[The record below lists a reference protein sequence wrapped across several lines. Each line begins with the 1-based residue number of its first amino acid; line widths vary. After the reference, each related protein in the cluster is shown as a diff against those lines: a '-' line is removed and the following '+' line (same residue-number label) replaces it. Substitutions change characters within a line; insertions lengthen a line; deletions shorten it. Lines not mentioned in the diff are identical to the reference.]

1 MACGEALVP
10 IYALFATSP
19 IVDVHGDVCPSVWAL
34 GRFSSPI
41 SCVSSLPHPL
51 LTRDVS
57 VAFQSSLEGG
67 AAKHLSVAIAT
78 HLAAV
83 NRRLDLLGEG
93 ENGIRGMK
101 ECFGR
106 IWTASRK
113 Q

>member
-83 NRRLDLLGEG
+83 NRRPGSSWGGGKRNKRDEGMFRKDLDS
-93 ENGIRGMK
+93 I
-101 ECFGR
+101 
-106 IWTASRK
+106 S
-113 Q
+113 

>member
-1 MACGEALVP
+1 MS
-10 IYALFATSP
+10 IYALFAISP
-19 IVDVHGDVCPSVWAL
+19 IVDVHENDCPSVWAL
-34 GRFSSPI
+34 RRFSSPI
-41 SCVSSLPHPL
+41 SCVSYPL

-57 VAFQSSLEGG
+57 GAFQSSLEGG